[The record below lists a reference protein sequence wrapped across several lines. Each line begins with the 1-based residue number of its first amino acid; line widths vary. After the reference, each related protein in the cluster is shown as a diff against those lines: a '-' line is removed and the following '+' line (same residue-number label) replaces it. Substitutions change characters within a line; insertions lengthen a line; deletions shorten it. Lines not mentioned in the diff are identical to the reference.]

1 MSNILA
7 AGLTFILGHADVE
20 GATKPLIYESI
31 LKYNGDVLPHS
42 KLNKMKRQRKMQ
54 QMKKCGKNPQD
65 QRNEEEIG
73 SLSEKDFR
81 VIIVMMVLRKKMQN
95 RWMHK

>member
-1 MSNILA
+1 MI
-7 AGLTFILGHADVE
+7 
-20 GATKPLIYESI
+20 
-31 LKYNGDVLPHS
+31 
-42 KLNKMKRQRKMQ
+42 NKMKRQRKMQ

-81 VIIVMMVLRKKMQN
+81 VIIVMMVLRKKTA
-95 RWMHK
+95 K

>member
-1 MSNILA
+1 
-7 AGLTFILGHADVE
+7 
-20 GATKPLIYESI
+20 
-31 LKYNGDVLPHS
+31 
-42 KLNKMKRQRKMQ
+42 MKRQRKMQ